1 MLRSGEA
8 GIMLLEILVALAVL
22 GTAGVAFV
30 SALGTVSKAT
40 AIADERALAESLV
53 RSQLEYVESYAYQAV
68 PITYPADPALT
79 IPAGWTITSTAA
91 LVHVTDDGM
100 QKVTVQVTHLGKAV
114 LSVVT
119 YKVNR

>member
-1 MLRSGEA
+1 
-8 GIMLLEILVALAVL
+8 MLLEILVALAVL
-22 GTAGVAFV
+22 GAAGVAFI

-53 RSQLEYVESYAYQAV
+53 RSQLEYVVNHVYQAV
-68 PITYPADPALT
+68 PTTYPADPALT

-91 LVHVTDDGM
+91 LVHVTDDGI
-100 QKVTVQVTHLGKAV
+100 QKVTVQVTHLDKAV
-114 LSVVT
+114 LSVET

>member
-1 MLRSGEA
+1 MLRSREA
-8 GIMLLEILVALAVL
+8 GIMLLETLVALAVL
-22 GTAGVAFV
+22 GVAGVAFV

-40 AIADERALAESLV
+40 TIADERAVAESLV
-53 RSQLEYVESYAYQAV
+53 RSQLEYVGSYAYQAV
-68 PITYPADPALT
+68 PTTYPADPTLT

-91 LVHVTDDGM
+91 LVHVTDDGI